1 MAESLV
7 EMLQRGESSQRG
19 YNDYNRYAPRSG
31 GPGHFRGSDRE
42 IDFSQVTI
50 DEIRAA
56 QRLSWDDPDKLHAV
70 GRYQIIGNTL
80 QGAIRNMGLSGNERF
95 TPDMQDRILA
105 NYLLRDK
112 QPSIEAYVTGQPG
125 ATLRAAQVGM
135 ANEWASVAHP
145 DTGASVYENNHASI
159 TVAQSAAALEG
170 ARRQYADAIARGA
183 TPDEAWRRASG
194 LGQAREQAPDGQRQD
209 QRQEDA
215 PRSQDG
221 AASPPLRNGAKG
233 EAVGQL
239 QRALAGLGYVGRDGQ
254 PLAAD
259 RDFGSNTDHA
269 VREFQRAHGLEVDG
283 KVGRDTRTALAQAA
297 ERPLVSEATHPSNGL
312 YRAIAGQLPEGT
324 DPKVVANVTL
334 QAMENG
340 IDSPERLRGVAV
352 RGNDVHLQGA
362 VAGERVTI
370 DMRAP
375 TADLQ
380 AMSDHMR
387 GQSAERMQEQQRE
400 QQQRREPQTM
410 TA

>member
-42 IDFSQVTI
+42 IDFSQMTI
-50 DEIRAA
+50 DEIRAS
-56 QRLSWDDPDKLHAV
+56 QRLSWNDPDKLHAV

-80 QGAIRNMGLSGNERF
+80 QGAIRNMGLSGSERF

-159 TVAQSAAALEG
+159 TAAQSAAALQG
-170 ARRQYADAIARGA
+170 ARRQYAEAIAQGA

-194 LGQAREQAPDGQRQD
+194 LGQAREQAPDGQRQP
-209 QRQEDA
+209 ET

-221 AASPPLRNGAKG
+221 APSPLLRSGAKG

-239 QRALAGLGYVGRDGQ
+239 QQALAVLGYLGREGQ
-254 PLAAD
+254 LLAAD
-259 RDFGSNTDHA
+259 RDFGANTDHA

-283 KVGRDTRTALAQAA
+283 KVGRDTREALAQAA
-297 ERPLVSEATHPSNGL
+297 ERPLVSEATHPDNGL

-324 DPKVVANVTL
+324 DPKVVASVTL

-340 IDSPERLRGVAV
+340 IDSPERLRAVAV

-362 VAGERVTI
+362 IAGERVTV

-375 TADLQ
+375 TPDLQ

-387 GQSAERMQEQQRE
+387 EQTGERLQEQQR
-400 QQQRREPQTM
+400 QQQQVREPQVM